1 MLEPR
6 AFRERMMAKDAVLV
20 DVRNAYET
28 NIGAFPGAVDPKTR
42 TFADF
47 RQWLQKDETR
57 SALQGKDVLMYC
69 TGGVRCER
77 ATAALRAAMPENKDR
92 VFHLKGGI
100 VSYMD
105 EGLEGFAG
113 ANYVFDRRNRHGAAP
128 RGSDEVLGKCLA
140 CRTPWDVYRGSAT
153 CAKCKV
159 RVLLCDACLSSRDH
173 EALVCELCAS

>member
-1 MLEPR
+1 M
-6 AFRERMMAKDAVLV
+6 
-20 DVRNAYET
+20 RNANET
-28 NIGAFPGAVDPKTR
+28 NIGAFPGALDPKTR

-47 RQWLQKDETR
+47 RTWLQKDETR
-57 SALQGKDVLMYC
+57 GALKGKDVLMYC

-77 ATAALRAAMPENKDR
+77 ATAALRAALPEAERDR
-92 VFHLKGGI
+92 VFHLQGGI

-105 EGLEGFAG
+105 SGLEGFAG

-140 CRTPWDVYRGSAT
+140 CRKPWDVYRGSAT

-173 EALVCELCAS
+173 EALVCDLCS